1 MNYINIT
8 VRGKIARAEGRA
20 RVVCGNSDYAVCFGF
35 DAEWSEYAVKTARFV
50 SEDGSYTDVQF
61 AGDTCAIP
69 ILRNTRTLLVGVFA
83 GNLRTTTAAL
93 IHAVPCITDP
103 DGTPADPTPD
113 VYAQLMERFNAME
126 APAAVLYTAQE
137 LTNEQKATARENI
150 GVATP
155 DWEQNDETAADYI
168 KNRPFYEG
176 VIETLLDP
184 TIENWRT
191 TVNLDTLTCSWRVAG
206 VDYIDVV
213 PTSQEGGAV
222 TLYELGSVS
231 VAVLSRQGLISVNPS
246 DADVHLLKRESNI
259 KQIDPKFIPE
269 RLFDATGATNAE
281 ITAALQEN
289 KLCYVRDADGFWFC
303 NSYDYFSSVNPYYS
317 AIFYRI
323 TTEGINSNIGYI
335 SKLWTSDNGF
345 YDKRIME
352 AVSTIALKDMAMT
365 VVDAYDEISPQSGG
379 TVNGICVGAGS
390 SQGGKVPPSGMTF
403 PIIFSLGPTSH
414 GTGSAWIRDADGV
427 VWKGSTDYGTLRVTA
442 VPANRFIVRVTQDGN
457 GNFTA
462 DKTIAEILEAYE
474 AGKDVVMSN
483 GTEFPL
489 YAISQEER
497 AALFNLS
504 NPRGTSQGLI
514 INDTGVILTN
524 NLIIP
529 RIYPVEK
536 TSDMTSP
543 VGVDTDGKLWSKAD
557 TSLNMTGATVGQIAK
572 ITAVDDS
579 GRPTAWEAVDMPT
592 GGKMRWQKVG
602 EFTTTEQTNLITLNK
617 DSNGTDIS
625 DYNAIALKVDFDISH
640 DSTQTSTNGA
650 VWIYPYS
657 RSDGLSTAF
666 RMIASISQWKNVNRK
681 TSQTFFGDINGLSCT
696 GNQSVGLV
704 LDQGDKAWVQ
714 SMLFNGATLY
724 IHNSGDHFPVGT
736 IVSFAVL
743 SDRE

>member
-20 RVVCGNSDYAVCFGF
+20 RVVCGNSDYTVRF
-35 DAEWSEYAVKTARFV
+35 DFDTEWAEYAVKTARFV

-61 AGDTCAIP
+61 EGEDCAIP

-126 APAAVLYTAQE
+126 APAAILYEKQE
-137 LTNEQKATARENI
+137 LTAEQQATARENI

-246 DADVHLLKRESNI
+246 DADVHLLKRESSV

-303 NSYDYFSSVNPYYS
+303 NSYDYVSSVNPYYS
-317 AIFYRI
+317 AVFYRI
-323 TTEGINSNIGYI
+323 EGNNSNIGYI
-335 SKLWTSDNGF
+335 RKQWTSDNGF
-345 YDKRIME
+345 DDKRVIE
-352 AVSTIALKDMAMT
+352 AVSTITLKDMAMT
-365 VVDAYDEISPQSGG
+365 VVDAYDEISPQSVK

-414 GTGSAWIRDADGV
+414 GTGSAWIRDANGV

-442 VPANRFIVRVTQDGN
+442 VPANRFIVRVTRDGN

-483 GTEFPL
+483 GAEFPL
-489 YAISQEER
+489 YAITQKGR
-497 AALFNLS
+497 FAMFNLS
-504 NPRGTSQGLI
+504 NPGGTSQGLM
-514 INDTGVILTN
+514 INDAGVQLSDEL
-524 NLIIP
+524 LIP
-529 RIYPVEK
+529 KIYPDEK
-536 TSDMTSP
+536 TSAMTNP
-543 VGVDTDGKLWSKAD
+543 VGVDSDGKLWSKAD

-579 GRPTAWEAVDMPT
+579 GKPTAWEAVDMPSGGEQWEKIAEIDFDVDAANDVSVWEYQYLPNYKELAYRKVSLT
-592 GGKMRWQKVG
+592 GS
-602 EFTTTEQTNLITLNK
+602 TENRSGLSISINGSQSLPSGIEYSQNGGQ
-617 DSNGTDIS
+617 SNGWGKILLLPFGWIHVNSGSANRPTNYAPGGVQTA
-625 DYNAIALKVDFDISH
+625 YNAIPFDGDSITSVRLTSH
-640 DSTQTSTNGA
+640 TTYKIAG
-650 VWIYPYS
+650 
-657 RSDGLSTAF
+657 GKLSLYG
-666 RMIASISQWKNVNRK
+666 RK
-681 TSQTFFGDINGLSCT
+681 
-696 GNQSVGLV
+696 
-704 LDQGDKAWVQ
+704 
-714 SMLFNGATLY
+714 
-724 IHNSGDHFPVGT
+724 
-736 IVSFAVL
+736 
-743 SDRE
+743 

>member
-1 MNYINIT
+1 MNIINVT

-20 RVVCGNSDYAVCFGF
+20 RVVCGNSDYAVRFDF
-35 DAEWSEYAVKTARFV
+35 DAEWEAYDLKTARFV

-61 AGDTCAIP
+61 EGEDCAVP

-113 VYAQLMERFNAME
+113 VYTQLMERFNAME
-126 APAAVLYTAQE
+126 PPAAVLYTAQE
-137 LTNEQKATARENI
+137 LTDEQKATARENI

-184 TIENWRT
+184 TIENWMK
-191 TVNLDTLTCSWRVAG
+191 NGSQNCSWRVAG
-206 VDYIDVV
+206 VDYINVV
-213 PTSQEGGAV
+213 PSTRTDGGAV
-222 TLYELGSVS
+222 FTYVLGDVTVTVMTGGPSI
-231 VAVLSRQGLISVNPS
+231 RIDPS
-246 DADVHLLKRESNI
+246 DADVHILKRESNI

-303 NSYDYFSSVNPYYS
+303 NSYDYVSSVNPYYS
-317 AIFYRI
+317 AVFYRI
-323 TTEGINSNIGYI
+323 TTEGINSSIGYI
-335 SKLWTSDNGF
+335 SKLWTSNNGF
-345 YDKRIME
+345 DDKRVIE
-352 AVSTIALKDMAMT
+352 AVSTITLKDMAMT
-365 VVDAYDEISPQSGG
+365 VVDAYDEISPQSVK
-379 TVNGICVGAGS
+379 TVNGICVGAGGG
-390 SQGGKVPPSGMTF
+390 QGSKVPPSGMTF

-442 VPANRFIVRVTQDGN
+442 VPANRFIVRVTRDGN

-483 GTEFPL
+483 GAEFPL
-489 YAISQEER
+489 YAIMQKGR
-497 AALFNLS
+497 YAMFNLS
-504 NPRGTSQGLI
+504 NPGGTSQGLM
-514 INDTGVILTN
+514 INDTGVQLSDE
-524 NLIIP
+524 LFIP
-529 RIYPVEK
+529 KIYPDEK
-536 TSDMTSP
+536 TSAMTNP
-543 VGVDTDGKLWSKAD
+543 VGVDSDGKLWSKAD

-579 GRPTAWEAVDMPT
+579 GKPTAWEAVDMPT
-592 GGKMRWQKVG
+592 GGEQWEKIAEIDFDVDAANDVSVWEYQNLPNYKELAYRKVSLTG
-602 EFTTTEQTNLITLNK
+602 STENRSGLSISINGSQSLPSGIEYSQNGGQ
-617 DSNGTDIS
+617 SNGWGKILLLPFGWIHVNSGSANSPTNYAAGGVQTA
-625 DYNAIALKVDFDISH
+625 YNAIPFDGDSITSVRLTSH
-640 DSTQTSTNGA
+640 S
-650 VWIYPYS
+650 IYKIA
-657 RSDGLSTAF
+657 GGKLSLYG
-666 RMIASISQWKNVNRK
+666 RK
-681 TSQTFFGDINGLSCT
+681 
-696 GNQSVGLV
+696 
-704 LDQGDKAWVQ
+704 
-714 SMLFNGATLY
+714 
-724 IHNSGDHFPVGT
+724 
-736 IVSFAVL
+736 
-743 SDRE
+743 